1 MKKNILY
8 AGILL
13 GFFACG
19 NGGENTDAKTDET
32 NADSTN
38 NATALIEK
46 SKGIFGELPKQAV
59 NPENEITEAK
69 VILGKTLYYDNRLS
83 KDQTQSC
90 NTCHNLETYGVDNN
104 SFSLGDD
111 TKTFGGRN
119 SPTVLNAALHVAQFW
134 DGREPDVEAQ
144 AGGPILNP
152 AEMNIPSEQFLID
165 RLTKVEEYTPLFA
178 DAFPGEETPLTYDN
192 IKKAIGAFERT
203 LITPSRFDDF
213 LNGDATA
220 LNEQEQKGLET
231 YISVGCITCHSGNNL
246 GGTMFQKF
254 GLFADYAPLTN
265 SKKIDFGKF
274 DLTQNEADK
283 FIFKVPS
290 LRNIEKTNP
299 YFHDGSVA
307 DLKEAVQIMAKT
319 ELNKELSEEELGDIV
334 AYLNSLTSDFTMS
347 NN

>member
-1 MKKNILY
+1 MKKNIIY

-19 NGGENTDAKTDET
+19 NGSENSETDIPK
-32 NADSTN
+32 ADSTDQ
-38 NATALIEK
+38 TIVLIEK
-46 SKGIFGELPKQAV
+46 AKGIFGELPKQAV
-59 NPENEITEAK
+59 NPENEITDAK
-69 VILGKTLYYDNRLS
+69 VKLGKTLFYDNRLS

-152 AEMNIPSEQFLID
+152 AEMNIPNEQFLLD
-165 RLTKVEEYTPLFA
+165 RLAKVEEYTPLFA
-178 DAFPGEETPLTYDN
+178 DAFPGEESPLTYDN
-192 IKKAIGAFERT
+192 IKKAIGVFERT

-213 LNGDATA
+213 LNGNETA

-231 YISVGCITCHSGNNL
+231 YISVGCITCHAGNNL

-274 DLTQNEADK
+274 DLTKNEADK
-283 FIFKVPS
+283 YIFKVPS
-290 LRNIEKTNP
+290 LRNIEKTYP

-307 DLKEAVQIMAKT
+307 DLKDAVQIMAIT
-319 ELNKELSEEELGDIV
+319 ELNKELSEDELNDIV
-334 AYLNSLTSDFTMS
+334 AYLNSLTSDFTM
-347 NN
+347 NNN